1 MVNGA
6 QPGLNRR
13 VVVNS
18 IDDVVFESVPEA
30 APAAGEVRIR
40 GTVVGICGSD
50 THAACGHHPFIDLPY
65 RPGHEVIGVVDAVGA
80 GVDDSWVG
88 TRVVVEPNLACGHC
102 TQCLAGRYNI
112 CRELLVLGCQTPGGL
127 ADSFTA
133 AVDRVI
139 ALNPELDDDHAIL
152 IEPLATPVHAVRRA
166 AETVGDLRGR
176 PVVVIGA
183 GPIGLF
189 VLLALRDAGADVV
202 VADLLASKRER
213 AERLGAAGSFDP
225 TAPDA
230 VESALALLG
239 GPAAVVIDCV
249 ARESSVSQAVDLVDK
264 GGAIMIV
271 GVAAGAVPVRLDLI
285 QDRELALIGNLMYVR
300 EDYTAAIDLLSS
312 GAVPIDEII
321 TARFDFE
328 HAAEAFTASMDP
340 ENVKVVVL
348 AGASEATGDQ
358 PGASEAT
365 GDQPGASEATENVV
379 GSPS

>member
-1 MVNGA
+1 MVNVAETGT
-6 QPGLNRR
+6 NRR

-18 IDDVVFESVPEA
+18 IDDVVFETVPEA
-30 APAAGEVRIR
+30 DPAAGEVRVR
-40 GTVVGICGSD
+40 STVVGICGSD
-50 THAACGHHPFIDLPY
+50 LHAACGSHPFIDLPY

-80 GVDDSWVG
+80 DVDDSWLG

-102 TQCLAGRYNI
+102 TQCAAGRYNI

-127 ADSFTA
+127 ADSFTVGA
-133 AVDRVI
+133 DRLV
-139 ALNPELDDDHAIL
+139 ALNAELDDDHAIL

-166 AETVGDLRGR
+166 AQAVGDLRGR

-189 VLLALRDAGADVV
+189 VLVAARNAGAKVV
-202 VADLLASKRER
+202 VADLLPSKRER

-230 VESALALLG
+230 VEAALALLG

-249 ARESSVSQAVDLVDK
+249 ARESSVAQAVDLVDK

-300 EDYTAAIDLLSS
+300 EDYTAAIDLLAS
-312 GAVPIDEII
+312 GVVPIDEII
-321 TARFDFE
+321 TARFGFE
-328 HAAEAFTASMDP
+328 QSAQAFTASADP
-340 ENVKVVVL
+340 ENVKVVV
-348 AGASEATGDQ
+348 T
-358 PGASEAT
+358 
-365 GDQPGASEATENVV
+365 V

>member
-1 MVNGA
+1 MVTVA
-6 QPGLNRR
+6 EPGTNRR

-18 IDDVVFESVPEA
+18 LDDVVFETVPEA
-30 APAAGEVRIR
+30 DPGVGEVRVR
-40 GTVVGICGSD
+40 STVVGICGSD
-50 THAACGHHPFIDLPY
+50 LHAACGSHPFIDLPY

-80 GVDDSWVG
+80 DVDDSWLG

-102 TQCLAGRYNI
+102 TQCVAGRYNI

-127 ADSFTA
+127 ADSFTVGA
-133 AVDRVI
+133 DRLV

-152 IEPLATPVHAVRRA
+152 IEPLATPIHAVRRA
-166 AETVGDLRGR
+166 AQAVGDLRGR

-189 VLLALRDAGADVV
+189 VLVAARNAGAKVV

-213 AERLGAAGSFDP
+213 AERLGATGSFDP

-249 ARESSVSQAVDLVDK
+249 ARESSVAQAVDLVDK

-300 EDYTAAIDLLSS
+300 EDYTAAIDLLAS

-321 TARFDFE
+321 TARFGFE
-328 HAAEAFTASMDP
+328 ESAQAFTASADP
-340 ENVKVVVL
+340 ENVKVVV
-348 AGASEATGDQ
+348 T
-358 PGASEAT
+358 
-365 GDQPGASEATENVV
+365 V

>member
-1 MVNGA
+1 MVNVAEAGT
-6 QPGLNRR
+6 NRR

-18 IDDVVFESVPEA
+18 IDDVVFETVPEA
-30 APAAGEVRIR
+30 GPGTGEVRVR
-40 GTVVGICGSD
+40 STVVGICGSD
-50 THAACGHHPFIDLPY
+50 LHAACGSHPFIDLPY

-80 GVDDSWVG
+80 GVDESWVG
-88 TRVVVEPNLACGHC
+88 SRVVVEPNLACGHC
-102 TQCLAGRYNI
+102 TQCIAGRYNI

-127 ADSFTA
+127 ADSFTV

-152 IEPLATPVHAVRRA
+152 IEPLATPIHAVRRA
-166 AETVGDLRGR
+166 AQAVGDLRGR

-189 VLLALRDAGADVV
+189 VLLAARDAGAKVV
-202 VADLLASKRER
+202 VADLLPSKRDR
-213 AERLGAAGSFDP
+213 AERLGAVGSFDP

-230 VESALALLG
+230 VESALARLG

-249 ARESSVSQAVDLVDK
+249 ARESSVSQAIDLVDK

-300 EDYTAAIDLLSS
+300 EDYTAAIDLLAS

-321 TARFDFE
+321 TARFGFE
-328 HAAEAFTASMDP
+328 QAAQAFTASADP
-340 ENVKVVVL
+340 ENVKVVV
-348 AGASEATGDQ
+348 T
-358 PGASEAT
+358 
-365 GDQPGASEATENVV
+365 V